1 MGCSALEEITKSY
14 ESYEITFPATGFSS
28 LDPFLLN
35 TYFQYL
41 LIDAKPV
48 LTVLDILLKAHK
60 FACANG
66 AQRACHR
73 GHSELSGLQHCLSW
87 PCSDPHVSQVT
98 TLTQPNNVTA
108 GSETDV
114 KN

>member
-1 MGCSALEEITKSY
+1 MKVMKSP
-14 ESYEITFPATGFSS
+14 SLRHPPGFSS

-66 AQRACHR
+66 AQRACQR